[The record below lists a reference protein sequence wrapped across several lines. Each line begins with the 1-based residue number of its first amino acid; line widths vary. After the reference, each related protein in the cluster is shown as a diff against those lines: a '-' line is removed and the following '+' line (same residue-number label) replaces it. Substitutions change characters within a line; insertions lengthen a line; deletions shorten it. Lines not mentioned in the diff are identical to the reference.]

1 MMKFKKLFLA
11 IKSFTLGN
19 YHYSQ
24 CSNLSVAAGN
34 NTNLVTETL
43 YEETFSGQINK
54 GAYGST
60 IDVSECNWTIDVS
73 SATLSNNS
81 DWFKVNSN
89 ERMEGQDTD
98 GECKWYS
105 PTINIANYHNI
116 SLSLFAFK
124 QGFVQTNST
133 NYYVKT
139 EYSLDGGIWNQFSG
153 NGLLNFNYAN
163 NTNVFQNGLEGN
175 YLQIR
180 VTVKTTSSNRKM
192 RFDDVK
198 VTGQTYKTNLCYG
211 SSLNLGGSTTANWTG
226 SGTPVI
232 SYTWTPSTSLDDPT
246 IANPVANLQV
256 M

>member
-1 MMKFKKLFLA
+1 MKFKKLFLA
-11 IKSFTLGN
+11 IISFTLGN

-24 CSNLSVAAGN
+24 CSNLSVAAGTN
-34 NTNLVTETL
+34 ANLVTETL

-60 IDVSECNWTIDVS
+60 IDVSDCDWTIDVS
-73 SATLSNNS
+73 SATLGNNS

-89 ERMEGQDTD
+89 EQMEGQDTD

-116 SLSLFAFK
+116 SLSLFASK
-124 QGFVQTNST
+124 QGYVPTNST
-133 NYYVKT
+133 DYYVKT

-153 NGLLNFNYAN
+153 NGLLDFNYAN

-180 VTVKTTSSNRKM
+180 VTVKTCLLYTS
-192 RFDDVK
+192 
-198 VTGQTYKTNLCYG
+198 
-211 SSLNLGGSTTANWTG
+211 
-226 SGTPVI
+226 
-232 SYTWTPSTSLDDPT
+232 PSPRD
-246 IANPVANLQV
+246 
-256 M
+256 